1 MKTAS
6 PAPLALA
13 GRGDRREGGEGRFSK
28 EGGMPI
34 EQNELQGEP
43 EPPEY
48 CCKTRAKELK
58 EEG

>member
-1 MKTAS
+1 
-6 PAPLALA
+6 
-13 GRGDRREGGEGRFSK
+13 
-28 EGGMPI
+28 MPI